1 MGPDRGHGRVMATA
15 RLVAALLLGTALTGC
30 AERGPDSVPRT
41 PSTETVMSAP
51 SAEAVVGRSDTT
63 LLLRGRPWW
72 PAGFNAPQLATKW
85 AINIGC
91 GAQVDL
97 DDYFGKL
104 PPNALTRVGIFQA
117 LAVDKS
123 TGRLDFSAADAVFA
137 AAQRHGQLIL
147 PVLVPQNG
155 DCDDQVFKQRQ
166 WYVRGWTET
175 TPVPG
180 RTVLSTRDWIIAAVN
195 RWRSSPVLAG
205 WEVVGEPEPSL
216 CGAGNCS
223 ERARSCPRDAAA
235 VLRRFMDESGAL
247 IRSLDPHRL
256 IFAGFIGGGQ
266 CGTAGTDFAD
276 VGMSPQIDVL
286 EYHDYSDDDVALP
299 GDQRDGLATRLRQA
313 RALGKPLLVAEIGMH
328 AGSCRSLAERRDS
341 IGASL
346 SGQRAAGSA
355 GALIWAFVPDP
366 RPEECTF
373 DVGPDDPLWS
383 LVAERIT
390 LG

>member
-1 MGPDRGHGRVMATA
+1 MTTA
-15 RLVAALLLGTALTGC
+15 RFVAALLLGTALTGC
-30 AERGPDSVPRT
+30 AERGPESVPLT
-41 PSTETVMSAP
+41 PSTESMVSAP
-51 SAEAVVGRSDTT
+51 PAAAVVGRNGST
-63 LLLRGRPWW
+63 LLLRGQPWW
-72 PAGFNAPQLATKW
+72 PAGFNAPQLATNW

-155 DCDDQVFKQRQ
+155 DCDDQTFKQRS
-166 WYVRGWTET
+166 WYVTGWTET
-175 TPVPG
+175 TPIPG
-180 RTVLSTRDWIIAAVN
+180 RNVLSAREWITTAVN

-205 WEVVGEPEPSL
+205 WEVVGEPEPSM

-223 ERARSCPRDAAA
+223 ERARSCPRDAAV
-235 VLRRFMDESGAL
+235 VLRRFMDDSGAL
-247 IRSLDPHRL
+247 IRSLDPQRL

-266 CGTAGTDFAD
+266 CGTAGTEYVD

-313 RALGKPLLVAEIGMH
+313 RELGKPLLVAEIGEH
-328 AGSCRSLAERRDS
+328 AGSCRSLSARRDS
-341 IGASL
+341 IATSMA
-346 SGQRAAGSA
+346 GQRAAGSA
-355 GALIWAFVPDP
+355 GALVWAFVPDP
-366 RPEECTF
+366 RPEQCTF
-373 DVGPDDPLWS
+373 DVGPEDPLWS
-383 LVAERIT
+383 LIAERIT
-390 LG
+390 VG